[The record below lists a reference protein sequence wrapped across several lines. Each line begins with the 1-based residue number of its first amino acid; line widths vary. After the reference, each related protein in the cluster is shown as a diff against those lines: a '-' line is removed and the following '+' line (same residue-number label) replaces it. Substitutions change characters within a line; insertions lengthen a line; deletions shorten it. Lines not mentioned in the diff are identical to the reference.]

1 MYLSRFTGFQRCVM
15 MEVKKQ
21 TYYDSDCKEK
31 HCTLCSVPS
40 IIHFILRGL
49 PKQYSKINNSDNG
62 IDSHYVHVPSEQQ
75 TQSGFE
81 SLSLRGYFDHGIHIN
96 KSRENGDVWEIIW
109 FSNSTE
115 RVGMV
120 NVNHNKLPLGKR
132 EWKLSRRGI
141 PDRQEEITLKLS
153 MVSKL

>member
-1 MYLSRFTGFQRCVM
+1 M

-81 SLSLRGYFDHGIHIN
+81 SLSLRGYFDHGIRLN
-96 KSRENGDVWEIIW
+96 KSRENGDEWEIIW
-109 FSNSTE
+109 FSQSPE
-115 RVGMV
+115 RVGIV

-132 EWKLSRRGI
+132 KWTLNRRGY
-141 PDRQEEITLKLS
+141 PDQKEEVTLKLS
-153 MVSKL
+153 MVNYKSIQHKSNVCKNQ

>member
-1 MYLSRFTGFQRCVM
+1 M

-81 SLSLRGYFDHGIHIN
+81 SLSLRGYFDHRIQLN
-96 KSRENGDVWEIIW
+96 KSRENGDDWEIMW
-109 FSNSTE
+109 SSQSTD
-115 RVGMV
+115 RVGIV
-120 NVNHNKLPLGKR
+120 NVYHNKLPLGRR
-132 EWKLSRRGI
+132 EWKLNRRGY
-141 PDRQEEITLKLS
+141 PDQQEEISLKLS
-153 MVSKL
+153 MVNFELIKNKINKIIY

>member
-1 MYLSRFTGFQRCVM
+1 M

-81 SLSLRGYFDHGIHIN
+81 ALSLRGYFDHGIHLN
-96 KSRENGDVWEIIW
+96 KSGDNGDEWEIMW
-109 FSNSTE
+109 RSQSTE
-115 RVGMV
+115 RVGIV

-132 EWKLSRRGI
+132 KWKLNRRGY
-141 PDRQEEITLKLS
+141 PDQKEEKNLKLS
-153 MVSKL
+153 MVNHALIMN